1 MTPPPPA
8 APVPATPSR
17 DDPETIPC
25 PVCQRHFAAVG
36 RQAYCSTA
44 CRKTA
49 FRRRHQDPPAAIV
62 IRAARPRHEYTIYEC
77 PQLRAAPARP
87 GSAATTAAIFGR
99 RIGNRGPCPHARN
112 SSRSATYSN
121 RNLDNL
127 SASDVFIASRML
139 IMRNADSTTWERSRT
154 ACIERPV

>member
-1 MTPPPPA
+1 MTPRPQPP
-8 APVPATPSR
+8 PVPATPSR

-62 IRAARPRHEYTIYEC
+62 IRAARPRREYTIYEC
-77 PQLRAAPARP
+77 PQLRAAPGRPAALRRLRHLRPPDREPRPMPARQELVTVGDLLEQEP
-87 GSAATTAAIFGR
+87 
-99 RIGNRGPCPHARN
+99 
-112 SSRSATYSN
+112 
-121 RNLDNL
+121 
-127 SASDVFIASRML
+127 
-139 IMRNADSTTWERSRT
+139 
-154 ACIERPV
+154 